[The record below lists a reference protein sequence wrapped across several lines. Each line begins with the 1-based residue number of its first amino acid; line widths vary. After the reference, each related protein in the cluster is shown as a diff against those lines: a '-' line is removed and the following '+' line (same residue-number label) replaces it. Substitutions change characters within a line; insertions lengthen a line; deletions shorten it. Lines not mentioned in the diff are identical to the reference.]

1 MMLTNLMIE
10 TKHRIKDNTKDDI
23 GYRDFF
29 VGIFRY
35 KRGTKNT
42 RRINDQQLKQRL

>member
-1 MMLTNLMIE
+1 MILAQLKTE
-10 TKHRIKDNTKDDI
+10 IKQQPVADRIKVNTKDDI

-42 RRINDQQLKQRL
+42 